1 MSTSRR
7 LRAPL
12 IAVSGLILAVAT
24 FAGPANAAP
33 PYPPPSGTQVL
44 GVSASAVVPAA
55 VAEKSAVVPAAVAE
69 KSAVVPAAVAEK
81 SAVAGASELAFTGA
95 NAIGIGA
102 LGGLLL
108 VGGATMVLTGRRRKS
123 NA

>member
-69 KSAVVPAAVAEK
+69 KSAV
-81 SAVAGASELAFTGA
+81 AGASELAFTGA

>member
-24 FAGPANAAP
+24 FAGPANADP

-44 GVSASAVVPAA
+44 GVSA
-55 VAEKSAVVPAAVAE
+55 
-69 KSAVVPAAVAEK
+69 SAVVPAAVAEK